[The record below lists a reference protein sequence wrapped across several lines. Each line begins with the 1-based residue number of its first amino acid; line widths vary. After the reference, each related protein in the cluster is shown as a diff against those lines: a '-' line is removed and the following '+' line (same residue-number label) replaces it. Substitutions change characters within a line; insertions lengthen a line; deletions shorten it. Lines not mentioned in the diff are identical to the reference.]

1 MQHYQSY
8 PADTTYAPAM
18 DPHYN
23 NNSQNNGYS
32 PSPAPMG
39 PRSTPLH
46 SISHTSHART
56 HSRSNS
62 GAFPPMNN
70 QGPYPPQQ
78 TQPPH
83 IIDAPMSYQGNH
95 PNQTRPYTNGPQGMS
110 GYGSPPPQNYNTAP
124 QDPHLHQRASH
135 HAHPYHAPPPMTHSR
150 THSRSHSRSQSH
162 SQQQFAAYPSIQ
174 SPPPPPPSALRHGS
188 PVAPVAHPHSRYPQD
203 GYMDSQVDPVRF
215 PMQVPQPPAPRH
227 MMDEQ
232 MHTQQLDREMSHGP
246 MVPAVQEPL
255 ARATPA
261 PAPVPTPAP
270 APITASAPTS
280 AAPTAAEEEAS
291 DASKCLDCGKV
302 YKHAASL
309 QKHRWEHSAYW
320 KPAAKFLLSK
330 HQQVQLMEAAAILLG
345 MDESRQSDKD
355 PIVRMMS
362 RQRGHGATGTSISSV
377 SPATSTKSLS
387 ASPPPMAE
395 RALALK
401 QETAGMMSPPAFIGR
416 AANTTR
422 HSVTSTT
429 STASSLSSTPPSLA
443 PDDNESVIEAEDDM
457 MMAPPS
463 LRQPHQQHLQHHPQQ
478 QHHHVQQQQPHGLAH
493 HQPHHQHPQ
502 QQLQQ
507 LHHQQQPPMMMDME
521 MRQKHS
527 EPQFYQHDSRYPAY
541 HQQPPQQHAEA
552 YAPYYQH

>member
-8 PADTTYAPAM
+8 PADSTYAPAM

-23 NNSQNNGYS
+23 NNGQNNGQNNSYS

-39 PRSTPLH
+39 PRTAPHH
-46 SISHTSHART
+46 SIPHTSHART

-62 GAFPPMNN
+62 GAFAPMNNN
-70 QGPYPPQQ
+70 QGPYAPQQ
-78 TQPPH
+78 TQPH

-95 PNQTRPYTNGPQGMS
+95 ANQARPYSNGPQGMS
-110 GYGSPPPQNYNTAP
+110 GYGSPPPPNYNTAP
-124 QDPHLHQRASH
+124 QDPHLHQRAPH
-135 HAHPYHAPPPMTHSR
+135 HAHPYHAPAPPMTHSR

-162 SQQQFAAYPSIQ
+162 SQQQFVSYPSIQ
-174 SPPPPPPSALRHGS
+174 SPPPPPPSSLRHGS
-188 PVAPVAHPHSRYPQD
+188 PVAPVAHPHSRYGQD
-203 GYMDSQVDPVRF
+203 GYMDAQVEPVRF

-232 MHTQQLDREMSHGP
+232 MHQQQQQQLDREMSHGP
-246 MVPAVQEPL
+246 MAPPVQEPL

-261 PAPVPTPAP
+261 PAPASIPAP
-270 APITASAPTS
+270 APALAA
-280 AAPTAAEEEAS
+280 AAPAEEEAS
-291 DASKCLDCGKV
+291 DATKCSDCGKV

-362 RQRGHGATGTSISSV
+362 RQRGHGATGTTISSV

-395 RALALK
+395 RTLTLK

-443 PDDNESVIEAEDDM
+443 PDDNESVIEAEDEM
-457 MMAPPS
+457 MIAPPS
-463 LRQPHQQHLQHHPQQ
+463 LRQSHQLLQHHPQQ
-478 QHHHVQQQQPHGLAH
+478 HHHVQQQPHGLAH
-493 HQPHHQHPQ
+493 HHQHTQ
-502 QQLQQ
+502 QQ

-527 EPQFYQHDSRYPAY
+527 EPQYYQHDSRYPAY
-541 HQQPPQQHAEA
+541 HQQQPPQQHAEP
-552 YAPYYQH
+552 YAPYYHH

>member
-18 DPHYN
+18 DPHYQN
-23 NNSQNNGYS
+23 NNPSNYS
-32 PSPAPMG
+32 PIPAQMG
-39 PRSTPLH
+39 PRSTPHHTLP
-46 SISHTSHART
+46 HTSHART

-62 GAFPPMNN
+62 GAFPPHN
-70 QGPYPPQQ
+70 QGPFPPQQ
-78 TQPPH
+78 PPSQMQLQQQPQL
-83 IIDAPMSYQGNH
+83 IDASMGYQGNH
-95 PNQTRPYTNGPQGMS
+95 PNQARPYTSGPQGMS
-110 GYGSPPPQNYNTAP
+110 GYGSPPPPTYNTAP
-124 QDPHLHQRASH
+124 QDPHLHQRGPH
-135 HAHPYHAPPPMTHSR
+135 HPHPYHAPPPPM

-162 SQQQFAAYPSIQ
+162 SQQQFASYPSIQ
-174 SPPPPPPSALRHGS
+174 SPPPPQLSVAPRHGS
-188 PVAPVAHPHSRYPQD
+188 PAALVSHPHPRYGQE

-232 MHTQQLDREMSHGP
+232 MHPQQQQFDREMSHGP
-246 MVPAVQEPL
+246 MAPQVQEPL
-255 ARATPA
+255 ARAI
-261 PAPVPTPAP
+261 PAPV
-270 APITASAPTS
+270 SAPVLTS
-280 AAPTAAEEEAS
+280 APPAATAAEEETA
-291 DASKCLDCGKV
+291 DASKCPDCGKV

-309 QKHRWEHSAYW
+309 LKHRWEHSVYW

-362 RQRGHGATGTSISSV
+362 RQRGQSAAGTVISSV

-395 RALALK
+395 RALTLK
-401 QETAGMMSPPAFIGR
+401 QETAGMMSPPAFVGR
-416 AANTTR
+416 ASNTTR

-443 PDDNESVIEAEDDM
+443 PDDNESVIEAEDE
-457 MMAPPS
+457 MMAVPPS
-463 LRQPHQQHLQHHPQQ
+463 LRQPHHHMQQHHQQQ
-478 QHHHVQQQQPHGLAH
+478 QHHHHIQQQQPHGL
-493 HQPHHQHPQ
+493 PHHQHHGQ

-507 LHHQQQPPMMMDME
+507 HPHQQPPIMMDMD

-527 EPQFYQHDSRYPAY
+527 DPQYYQHDSRYPAY
-541 HQQPPQQHAEA
+541 HQQQPSQQHAEP
-552 YAPYYQH
+552 YAPYYHH